1 MKLKLGMTQPT
12 QMIRVKIFCP
22 FNSSENCKETYERVN
37 HAAEIGFYGENKKIY
52 ITADED
58 YTHAVIINTAM
69 PDLKT
74 PKNNVIGLAFEP
86 IPFLNLTPEFVKY
99 AASHIGKYLIGDATG
114 LPPVFVPH
122 FGYMWHARPP
132 TEITMKQKQKVMSI
146 VVSNKMFAPGHI
158 YRHKLTQEIIKRGLP
173 IDIYGNGSSKYSHA
187 SVKGSFQHVE
197 PYEPYL
203 FSVCIE
209 NCNSG
214 HYFSEKIITPLLH
227 NCMPIYYGCANIDN
241 YFDNGSV
248 IKLTGRVEHDI
259 QLLIAILKNP
269 LRYHRR
275 TCTDKNKKTVNLIEN
290 LENLF
295 SD

>member
-1 MKLKLGMTQPT
+1 
-12 QMIRVKIFCP
+12 MIRVKIFCP
-22 FNSSENCKETYERVN
+22 FASSKDCKQTYERVN
-37 HAAEIGFYGENKKIY
+37 HAAELGFYGENQKIY
-52 ITADED
+52 IIDDED
-58 YTHAVIINTAM
+58 YTHAVIINTMM
-69 PDLKT
+69 PDLKI
-74 PKNNVIGLAFEP
+74 PKKNVIGLAFEP

-99 AASHIGKYLIGDATG
+99 ATSHIGKYLIGDATG

-158 YRHKLTQEIIKRGLP
+158 YRHKLTQEIIKNRLP
-173 IDIYGNGSSKYSHA
+173 IDIYGNGSSKYSHTR
-187 SVKGSFQHVE
+187 VKGSFQHVE

-248 IKLTGRVEHDI
+248 IKLTGRIKQDI
-259 QLLIAILKNP
+259 ELLRFILKNP
-269 LRYHRR
+269 LLHYRLTYN
-275 TCTDKNKKTVNLIEN
+275 DKNKKTVNLIEN
-290 LENLF
+290 MERLF